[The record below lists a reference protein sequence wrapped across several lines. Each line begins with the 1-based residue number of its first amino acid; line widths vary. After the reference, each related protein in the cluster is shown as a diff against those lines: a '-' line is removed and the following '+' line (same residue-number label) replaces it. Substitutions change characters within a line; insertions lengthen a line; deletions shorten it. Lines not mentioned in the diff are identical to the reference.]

1 MTIYD
6 TAEAKYQNLIKLFE
20 GKLDEDLG
28 PIRES
33 FENLSGETKSFLERM
48 NTKFHEY
55 EEEIKQ
61 LKLTAQRPTL
71 GGDDQEKELST
82 KRRKAMN
89 LALKHGWGAL
99 SKEDK
104 QLVKHAT
111 SDPYAD
117 AMVARPGQ
125 DPAFEAKTMYAADG
139 TTGGF
144 LAVPE
149 FVNDLIKAIVL
160 ISPMLSVVDVRMT
173 NNPYIMIPKR
183 TSTGTASRVAEQVT
197 RTETTNAKFG
207 LVQVT
212 PFESYALTL
221 VSQTDLDDSEIDLAQ
236 FVNDDQSEQFAKLA
250 GNEIINGTG
259 PGAGQCFGFLNDTTI
274 TAAATTSSVAGSWN
288 ASDFTKLLHS
298 LKTGYRQ
305 GAVFL
310 GTTESLGQ
318 IRGLTD
324 TTGRPL
330 WQPFGS
336 DGATGKIYGYDY
348 IEAPDMPQTALNGGS
363 SQALALAF
371 GNFKKGYQ
379 AVVRKQM
386 VIRTLNER
394 YADQNAVGYLGYY
407 RFGGTVKLSEA
418 IKLMKCHS

>member
-6 TAEAKYQNLIKLFE
+6 TVDAKYQNLIKLFE
-20 GKLDEDLG
+20 GKLTEDLG

-33 FENLSGETKSFLERM
+33 FENLAGETKSFLEQV
-48 NTKFHEY
+48 NKKFHEQ
-55 EEEIKQ
+55 EEEIKA
-61 LKLTAQRPTL
+61 LKLAAQRPTL
-71 GGDDQEKELST
+71 GGDDEGKERSV
-82 KRRKAMN
+82 KSRKAMN
-89 LALKHGWGAL
+89 RALKHGWGAL

-104 QLVKHAT
+104 GLVFHAS
-111 SDPYAD
+111 SDPYAN

-125 DPAFEAKTMYAADG
+125 DPELESKTLYSADG

-160 ISPMLSVVDVRMT
+160 ISPMMAVVDVRMT

-183 TSTGTASRVAEQVT
+183 TSTGIASRIAEQVT
-197 RTETTNAKFG
+197 RTETQNPKFG

-212 PFESYALTL
+212 PFESYGLTL
-221 VSQTDLDDSEIDLAQ
+221 VSQTDLDDAEIDLAQ
-236 FVNDDQSEQFAKLA
+236 FVNDDMSEQFAKLA
-250 GNEIINGTG
+250 GNEIINGVG
-259 PGAGQCFGFLNDTTI
+259 PGAGQCQGFVTNTDI
-274 TAAATTSSVAGSWN
+274 TGAATTSSVAGSWN
-288 ASDFTKLLHS
+288 ASDFTKLMHS

-305 GAVFL
+305 GAVFT

-324 TTGRPL
+324 STGRPL
-330 WQPFGS
+330 WMPFGA

-348 IEAPDMPQTALNGGS
+348 IEAPDMPQTSLNGGN

-379 AVVRKQM
+379 VVVRKQM
-386 VIRTLNER
+386 SIRTLMER

-407 RFGGTVKLSEA
+407 RFGGLVKLSEA

>member
-1 MTIYD
+1 MGTYN
-6 TAEAKYQNLIKLFE
+6 TPEEKYQNLISLFE
-20 GKLDEDLG
+20 SKLTSDLG

-33 FENLSGETKSFLERM
+33 FENLSGETKAYLADI
-48 NTKFHEY
+48 NKKFHEQ

-61 LKLTAQRPTL
+61 LKLAAQRPAL
-71 GGDDQEKELST
+71 GGDDGEKELST
-82 KRRKAMN
+82 KRRQAMN
-89 LALKHGWGAL
+89 QALKHGWGSL

-104 QLVKHAT
+104 QLVKHGS
-111 SDPYAD
+111 SDPFAD

-125 DPAFEAKTMYAADG
+125 DPALESKTMYAADG

-149 FVNDLIKAIVL
+149 FVLDLIKAIVL
-160 ISPMLSVVDVRMT
+160 ISPMMGVVDVRMT

-183 TSTGTASRVAEQVT
+183 TSTGTASRIAEQVT

-259 PGAGQCFGFLNDTTI
+259 PGVGQCFGFLNDTTI
-274 TAAATTSSVAGSWN
+274 TSTTSSVAGSWN

-330 WQPFGS
+330 WQPFGA

-394 YADQNAVGYLGYY
+394 YADQNAVWYLGYY

>member
-20 GKLDEDLG
+20 SKLTEDLG

-33 FENLSGETKSFLERM
+33 FENLSGETKSFLEQI
-48 NTKFHEY
+48 NKKFHEQ

-61 LKLTAQRPTL
+61 LKIAAQRPTL
-71 GGDDQEKELST
+71 GGDDEKKEISI
-82 KRRKAMN
+82 KRRNAMN
-89 LALKHGWGAL
+89 LALKHGWGSL

-104 QLVKHAT
+104 QLVKHGS
-111 SDPYAD
+111 SDPFAN
-117 AMVARPGQ
+117 AMTARPGQ
-125 DPAFEAKTMYAADG
+125 DGELESKTLYAADG

-160 ISPMLSVVDVRMT
+160 ISPMLGVVDSRQT
-173 NNPYIMIPKR
+173 SNPYIMIPKR
-183 TSTGTASRVAEQVT
+183 TSTGTASRIAEQVT

-221 VSQTDLDDSEIDLAQ
+221 VSVTDLDDAEIDLAQ
-236 FVNDDQSEQFAKLA
+236 FVNDDMAEQFAKLA
-250 GNEIINGTG
+250 GNEIINGLG
-259 PGAGQCFGFLNDTTI
+259 PGAGQCLGFLNDTGVTS
-274 TAAATTSSVAGSWN
+274 TTSSVAGSWN

-379 AVVRKQM
+379 AVIRKQM
-386 VIRTLNER
+386 SVRTLNER

-407 RFGGTVKLSEA
+407 RFGGVTKLSEA
-418 IKLMKCHS
+418 IKTMKCHS

>member
-1 MTIYD
+1 M
-6 TAEAKYQNLIKLFE
+6 
-20 GKLDEDLG
+20 
-28 PIRES
+28 
-33 FENLSGETKSFLERM
+33 
-48 NTKFHEY
+48 
-55 EEEIKQ
+55 
-61 LKLTAQRPTL
+61 
-71 GGDDQEKELST
+71 
-82 KRRKAMN
+82 
-89 LALKHGWGAL
+89 
-99 SKEDK
+99 
-104 QLVKHAT
+104 
-111 SDPYAD
+111 
-117 AMVARPGQ
+117 
-125 DPAFEAKTMYAADG
+125 
-139 TTGGF
+139 GF

-160 ISPMLSVVDVRMT
+160 ISPMLGVVDVRQT
-173 NNPYIMIPKR
+173 SNPFIMIPKR
-183 TSTGTASRVAEQVT
+183 TSTGTASRIAEQVT

-221 VSQTDLDDSEIDLAQ
+221 VSVTDLDDSEIDLAQ
-236 FVNDDQSEQFAKLA
+236 FVNDDMSEQFAKLA
-250 GNEIINGTG
+250 GNEIINGAG
-259 PGAGQCFGFLNDTTI
+259 PGSGQCLGFLNDSGI
-274 TAAATTSSVAGSWN
+274 TGSATTSSVAGSWN

-330 WQPFGS
+330 WQPFGA

-348 IEAPDMPQTALNGGS
+348 IEAPDMPQTALNGGA
-363 SQALALAF
+363 SQAYALAF

-379 AVVRKQM
+379 AVIRKQM
-386 VIRTLNER
+386 SVRTLTER

-407 RFGGTVKLSEA
+407 RFGGVTKLSEA
-418 IKLMKCHS
+418 IKVMKCHS

>member
-1 MTIYD
+1 MTIYN
-6 TAEAKYQNLIKLFE
+6 TTEEKYQNLIKLFE

-33 FENLSGETKSFLERM
+33 FENLSGETKSFLEQM
-48 NTKFHEY
+48 NAKFHEQ

-61 LKLTAQRPTL
+61 LKLAAQRPTL
-71 GGDDQEKELST
+71 GGDDEQKEISL

-89 LALKHGWGAL
+89 RALKHGWGAL

-104 QLVKHAT
+104 GFVHHAS
-111 SDPYAD
+111 SDPYAN

-125 DPAFEAKTMYAADG
+125 DPDLEAKTLYAADG

-160 ISPMLSVVDVRMT
+160 ISPMLGVVDVRQT

-183 TSTGTASRVAEQVT
+183 TSTGTASRIAEQVT
-197 RTETTNAKFG
+197 RTETTNPRFG

-236 FVNDDQSEQFAKLA
+236 FVNDDMSEQFAKLA
-250 GNEIINGTG
+250 GAEIINGAG
-259 PGAGQCFGFLNDTTI
+259 PGSGQCLGFLNDTSI
-274 TAAATTSSVAGSWN
+274 TGAATTSSVAGSWN
-288 ASDFTKLLHS
+288 ASDFTKLIHS

-310 GTTESLGQ
+310 GATESLGQ

-330 WQPFGS
+330 WQPFGA
-336 DGATGKIYGYDY
+336 DGATGQIYGYNF

-379 AVVRKQM
+379 AVIRKQM
-386 VIRTLNER
+386 SIRTLNER

-407 RFGGTVKLSEA
+407 RFGGVTKLSEA
-418 IKLMKCHS
+418 IRVMKCHS